1 MRGEGVSANG
11 QLCARLHNTNAQQNT
26 KQMNTQAWQKLTVQQ
41 CNSNHKTIG
50 LRACKSDAW
59 VTTGAN
65 NAVAT
70 KTNRHLLTWRQCW
83 LLTTTPIPKNSDW
96 RKSRKSAWRVS
107 VCWFVDLP
115 RLYKLC
121 SSRHLAPRICE
132 VLADSARCVR
142 PCGRWFFVCPAD
154 THYQCCRRSAVRES
168 LTAGVNDRVF
178 RPQYC
183 PSRTSTT
190 VVHKHRC

>member
-1 MRGEGVSANG
+1 MSFNINTTWNSVSEVRELKLQTAEITFKVAQGHSLYWRRSIDHISSCVTTLKILSFIDEDEQAEWMRGEGVSANG

-83 LLTTTPIPKNSDW
+83 LLTTTPIPK
-96 RKSRKSAWRVS
+96 
-107 VCWFVDLP
+107 
-115 RLYKLC
+115 KL
-121 SSRHLAPRICE
+121 
-132 VLADSARCVR
+132 
-142 PCGRWFFVCPAD
+142 G
-154 THYQCCRRSAVRES
+154 
-168 LTAGVNDRVF
+168 LT
-178 RPQYC
+178 
-183 PSRTSTT
+183 
-190 VVHKHRC
+190 